1 MKWDNIRIF
10 LEKTKEIQ
18 QIGIGNIVGKAII
31 GIFWLYMATVLGTED
46 YGQVNYLIALGS
58 MGAAISMVGTSNT
71 IIVYVAKKIPIE
83 STVYTIALILGLV
96 ASIVIFIIFNNIIA
110 GIFVFGYIFYNLGIA
125 DLLGKKQYKKY
136 SLVLIFQKII
146 FALLG
151 FFLYHI
157 IGWEGVVLG
166 FALSMLIFS
175 PIVLRGFRD
184 TKINFKILKPRF
196 GFMMNN
202 YTLTVEK
209 IFSSQLDKLL
219 IAPMFGFSILGN
231 YALSIQILSIMSM
244 LPSIVFQ
251 YTLSQDA
258 TGKSNLTIKKLSII
272 SSILISVLGIILSPI
287 IIPIIYPEFIES
299 VYLIQIVSLQIIP
312 ASIVLTFTSKFLGEE
327 KSKYVLVGQ
336 GISVLIYL
344 GGLLSLGNL
353 LGITGVAI
361 SLVLSSTCQAIFYL
375 IINIKN
381 RSNEK

>member
-381 RSNEK
+381 RSN

>member
-272 SSILISVLGIILSPI
+272 SSIIISVLGIILSPI